1 MAAWSA
7 LEERALWHDDG
18 RLSTPQDDHVV
29 CGHEPPGRDRDR
41 CLHAPTHSQRVD
53 PVLAVNR
60 SADPT
65 GQTTP
70 PHFGQLFRPQ
80 NPEIKLW
87 LARHPRF
94 HFHFVPT
101 SSSWLNIVERF
112 FRDLTVKR
120 IRRGIITSGTW

>member
-80 NPEIKLW
+80 NPGNKTLVGPPPAISFPLRPHQLLVAQYSGAILPRSDRE
-87 LARHPRF
+87 AYPPRHLF
-94 HFHFVPT
+94 
-101 SSSWLNIVERF
+101 
-112 FRDLTVKR
+112 
-120 IRRGIITSGTW
+120 